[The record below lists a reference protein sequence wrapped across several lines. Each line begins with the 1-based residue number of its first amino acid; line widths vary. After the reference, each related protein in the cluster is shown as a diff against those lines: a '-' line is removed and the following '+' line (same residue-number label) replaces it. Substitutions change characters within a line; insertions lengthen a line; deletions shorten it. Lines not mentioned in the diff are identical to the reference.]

1 MAKYAEL
8 SDGTRLEFPDNTEDS
23 VIDATVKKHLSLATP
38 EEPEKNSSDFMRGLG
53 NYIPGMKEIGR
64 GAEVG
69 AGLLAKNIG
78 AEQTGKELIQSG
90 IQGMNIAKSQQ
101 INKDTDSF
109 TNAWDKGISSVLTDY
124 LPYQMGAGVGS
135 IGESLAAA
143 GVGAA
148 IGSAIGPEGAV
159 PGALAGLLEKSL
171 VKTGVRAMAEKIAKE
186 QGEDVAEQYV
196 KKEAGKI
203 VGGIA
208 GTAAQAGVHGVGEV
222 TGRAVDELKKPGMT
236 PEETQAAVENI
247 DISRLAPAM
256 LTHGAADF
264 VAKKIG
270 LNAIGGLSK
279 AATGNIYKDILKT
292 VAATGAK
299 EILPEEIQSIAE
311 RYGAKLS
318 LSDADAFKEYIDT
331 AASSVAMSVAPGA
344 IGGAKASQQ
353 AQTAIAK
360 QKADQKAEEYRLAA
374 EQQAK
379 EIENKKIEE
388 AITASGGQTS
398 LPNLFDYTGKAPVT
412 EEDVKDISEKTAAEY
427 LHGLDARFTNPSQIK
442 TALKDTEFEKLGA
455 KKVLD
460 VYKSLPTQE
469 DLFGAEGDLNQ
480 NITNAADIKQA
491 RQDKIASEYQAK
503 MEKAKEGENL
513 DIFGAPK
520 QPSYTPEEIVAEE
533 KTPEKPANL
542 MMQDILNKTDQENQI
557 AKEANKR
564 QPIVNVTPEG
574 NALTPEQYQA
584 RVEAEPFKQH
594 ALDIQEAQL
603 KAQHEAQ
610 QQQNAQEMQDK
621 LAKVQSGENLD
632 IFGEPSAPKAAQET
646 IAPVEQPSQGGSAN
660 LQIQEAIKQAEKD
673 FDIEKANR
681 LREQSYVT
689 PEGNVLTPEQYQA
702 HDDSEF
708 FKQRASELQQEA
720 KDKQAIEKQAKQK
733 VINDALIAH
742 DAKATKDTITTINTL
757 AKELGL
763 KGDLKS
769 KVDQL
774 RNVDVTKDQ
783 TENKYS
789 VADTATGTGHTADS
803 LSKGLSPEMKALV
816 SSGKAVIHDTAATL
830 PGENHPA
837 NVQGM
842 TTKEGITHYV
852 ANKLTPKTLD
862 DLAVHEVGVHVGM
875 EKMVG
880 PKVWKDITNQVMS
893 NKGAV
898 YEKARASVPKDTP
911 ENLKAEETL
920 AYLVEHS
927 PNLPLVRRLISSI
940 RNWVRTRFGANIKLT
955 EDDARHLAVS
965 VLRKESKR
973 PTQTMRKESVYSKTK
988 LLAPNGKPSNLNA
1001 VQYAQVRTPEFKK
1014 WFGDWEN
1021 DPKNA
1026 SKVVDE
1032 NGEPL
1037 VVYHVTGTDFNAFDN
1052 KFLGVNTGAPS
1063 ALEGFFFTDSSKVA
1077 AEYAKPSKED
1087 MLKGDKL
1094 AINHPFDLLFAPS
1107 DKGHTFTSTFIE
1119 DEPHGESVYYENRFT
1134 VSPFVHDDSG
1144 VHTTLKVEY
1153 FNSYGD
1159 MDEDTFELSARSIDS
1174 LVHKIDDNKILKGS
1188 VRRMQGYSAR
1198 TIPVFLSLQHPG
1210 MFDYE
1215 GKARSRQYSEL
1226 LPYFKQQFLDGGV
1239 FKNTFDSGR
1248 EKRIESNI
1256 YVAFHPNQIKS
1267 AIGNTGAFNKSNTD
1281 IRYSVAPKND
1291 ADLRAATQVYA
1302 TPEAKKEP
1310 SIFDKATGAGKYI
1323 SDTPL
1328 NNILDDFKAGVDKFR
1343 TTVAHSGS
1351 PIERWYQ
1358 QKYNGVMRD
1367 ALTNEIRGDILYDQ
1381 AIASKN
1387 QAVATLEQGKPIIED
1402 GVVRIQKDDNNVDNM
1417 FKLLNKFGDRIGS
1430 IDDAKHAASAY
1441 LQALRYQH
1449 TLTKNAELQKKI
1461 DGVTDEKKAKKL
1473 EEKLIK
1479 VSPEQEAGI
1488 SSGLEYGV
1496 RHPEVKK
1503 IADMWMAIKNNVV
1516 DFQEK
1521 TGHISKETAEMYRK
1535 DPAYVP
1541 LYRLMDDL
1549 ENTNP
1554 GYRASAKSIAGVKAE
1569 KHFEGSERDVKDIF
1583 DNMVH
1588 RVMWGVES
1596 GIKNFANQRIA
1607 KDLGIQNEDGEVI
1620 YHKTQPV
1627 GKSDTTAP
1635 IWIDGKQR
1643 WVEYTDPSFATALN
1657 GIDPIIHSW
1666 IKLFG
1671 KSSKI
1676 LRMSVTSLPMFQAL
1690 QIVYDAQRA
1699 AVYSG
1704 VDHPF
1709 KLMGNILK
1717 NAGQLYYDMLK
1728 GRENAIIKEMERAGV
1743 HGGYAHTVEEIS
1755 DAMHRKYNLE
1765 ANTKVK
1771 QLLDKIDKIASV
1783 SDMAQRKAI
1792 YEQTIKETGDKVLA
1806 EHRARNIINWNRHG
1820 SSESVRVLTQIVPF
1834 MNAYIQSMDVLLNTI
1849 NGTGISTK
1857 EKSIARNEFKR
1868 IGMQLALLS
1877 FVYSMAVGDD
1887 DEYQKMN
1894 DREKIS
1900 NLVIPG
1906 IGMVPV
1912 ASEVGFMFKALPEML
1927 YQYFSREGTKNPMD
1941 STKLKKALWN
1951 SFANAVLGPNAMPQA
1966 IKPII
1971 EATAN
1976 HSFLTG
1982 TELIGPHLKNLET
1995 SLQFNENTSELGK
2008 LMGRSGLIS
2017 PIIADHIMKAYG
2029 GTVASLTLMSIDSI
2043 LDAFSDV
2050 KRPTQA
2056 LHKNPIIGKYVIDSR
2071 YKDQVDSYYD
2081 LLNKSN
2087 EVASSLKEYKD
2098 TGNSTEAKNYQVEN
2112 KEMLKTRSQV
2122 LSLQTR
2128 MTMLREQH
2136 KKIVNSPK
2144 LSGDEKK
2151 EKLDQLEERIG
2162 KTLKNINLL
2171 RVKSGM

>member
-38 EEPEKNSSDFMRGLG
+38 EEKPLLGERFKTGVQETLQGLG
-53 NYIPGMKEIGR
+53 TAIQAPFLSNEELTQRFKEHQANQKPSAGSLEKVQQIAENQGYLAAGKEALSQVPGVIAEQAGNL
-64 GAEVG
+64 GAVG
-69 AGLLAKNIG
+69 AGALGGAALGSAFLPFIG
-78 AEQTGKELIQSG
+78 API
-90 IQGMNIAKSQQ
+90 
-101 INKDTDSF
+101 
-109 TNAWDKGISSVLTDY
+109 
-124 LPYQMGAGVGS
+124 
-135 IGESLAAA
+135 
-143 GVGAA
+143 
-148 IGSAIGPEGAV
+148 
-159 PGALAGLLEKSL
+159 GALAGAGSALFGISAGSNIERQISEQLKNNEKVDPNLL
-171 VKTGVRAMAEKIAKE
+171 AA
-186 QGEDVAEQYV
+186 Y
-196 KKEAGKI
+196 
-203 VGGIA
+203 
-208 GTAAQAGVHGVGEV
+208 GTAAIQAGIDVIAGPEKFFVEQFGKVAGKQLAEQFAKEGLGKTIGMGVAKNIATEVPTEIGQKALERAQAQLPV
-222 TGRAVDELKKPGMT
+222 TGDE
-236 PEETQAAVENI
+236 AN
-247 DISRLAPAM
+247 
-256 LTHGAADF
+256 
-264 VAKKIG
+264 
-270 LNAIGGLSK
+270 
-279 AATGNIYKDILKT
+279 
-292 VAATGAK
+292 
-299 EILPEEIQSIAE
+299 
-311 RYGAKLS
+311 
-318 LSDADAFKEYIDT
+318 KEYKESGYQ
-331 AASSVAMSVAPGA
+331 ALLASPIGAPIRMYEKG
-344 IGGAKASQQ
+344 Q
-353 AQTAIAK
+353 AQTELANQQAEEQRKVEAQQAEQAK
-360 QKADQKAEEYRLAA
+360 QDA

-681 LREQSYVT
+681 LREQLNVT
-689 PEGNVLTPEQYQA
+689 PEGVALKPDEYQA

>member
-1 MAKYAEL
+1 MTIYKVKDPQGNSYTVEGPEGASDEEVLSQVQAYTNQQPTEAK
-8 SDGTRLEFPDNTEDS
+8 
-23 VIDATVKKHLSLATP
+23 
-38 EEPEKNSSDFMRGLG
+38 EPEKNSSDFMRGLG

-148 IGSAIGPEGAV
+148 IGSAIGPEGTV

-247 DISRLAPAM
+247 DINRLAPAM
-256 LTHGAADF
+256 LTHGVADF
-264 VAKKIG
+264 VAEKIG

-353 AQTAIAK
+353 AQTAVAK
-360 QKADQKAEEYRLAA
+360 QEVDQKAEEDRLAA

-469 DLFGAEGDLNQ
+469 DLFDAEGDLNQ
-480 NITNAADIKQA
+480 NITNAADIKRA

-542 MMQDILNKTDQENQI
+542 MMQDILNKADQENQI

-584 RVEAEPFKQH
+584 RVEADPFKQH

-603 KAQHEAQ
+603 KAQHGAQ

-646 IAPVEQPSQGGSAN
+646 IVPVEQPSQGGSAN

-681 LREQSYVT
+681 LREQLNVT
-689 PEGNVLTPEQYQA
+689 PEGVALKPDEYQVHA
-702 HDDSEF
+702 DSEF

-789 VADTATGTGHTADS
+789 VADTATDTGHTADS
-803 LSKGLSPEMKALV
+803 LSKTLSPEMKALV

-893 NKGAV
+893 NKSAV

-920 AYLVEHS
+920 AYLVEHA

-965 VLRKESKR
+965 VLRKESK
-973 PTQTMRKESVYSKTK
+973 TAQTSARKESDV
-988 LLAPNGKPSNLNA
+988 
-1001 VQYAQVRTPEFKK
+1001 
-1014 WFGDWEN
+1014 
-1021 DPKNA
+1021 
-1026 SKVVDE
+1026 
-1032 NGEPL
+1032 
-1037 VVYHVTGTDFNAFDN
+1037 
-1052 KFLGVNTGAPS
+1052 
-1063 ALEGFFFTDSSKVA
+1063 
-1077 AEYAKPSKED
+1077 
-1087 MLKGDKL
+1087 
-1094 AINHPFDLLFAPS
+1094 
-1107 DKGHTFTSTFIE
+1107 
-1119 DEPHGESVYYENRFT
+1119 
-1134 VSPFVHDDSG
+1134 
-1144 VHTTLKVEY
+1144 
-1153 FNSYGD
+1153 
-1159 MDEDTFELSARSIDS
+1159 
-1174 LVHKIDDNKILKGS
+1174 
-1188 VRRMQGYSAR
+1188 
-1198 TIPVFLSLQHPG
+1198 
-1210 MFDYE
+1210 
-1215 GKARSRQYSEL
+1215 
-1226 LPYFKQQFLDGGV
+1226 
-1239 FKNTFDSGR
+1239 
-1248 EKRIESNI
+1248 
-1256 YVAFHPNQIKS
+1256 
-1267 AIGNTGAFNKSNTD
+1267 
-1281 IRYSVAPKND
+1281 RYSVAPKND

-1310 SIFDKATGAGKYI
+1310 STFDKATGAGKYI

-1328 NNILDDFKAGVDKFR
+1328 NSILDDFKAGVDKFR
-1343 TTVAHSGS
+1343 TAVAHSGS

-1461 DGVTDEKKAKKL
+1461 DGLTDEKKAKKL

-1554 GYRASAKSIAGVKAE
+1554 GYRASAKGIAGVKAE

-1982 TELIGPHLKNLET
+1982 NELIGPHLKNLET

-2098 TGNSTEAKNYQVEN
+2098 TGNLTEAKNYQVEN

-2144 LSGDEKK
+2144 LSGDEKR

>member
-1 MAKYAEL
+1 
-8 SDGTRLEFPDNTEDS
+8 
-23 VIDATVKKHLSLATP
+23 
-38 EEPEKNSSDFMRGLG
+38 
-53 NYIPGMKEIGR
+53 
-64 GAEVG
+64 
-69 AGLLAKNIG
+69 
-78 AEQTGKELIQSG
+78 
-90 IQGMNIAKSQQ
+90 
-101 INKDTDSF
+101 
-109 TNAWDKGISSVLTDY
+109 
-124 LPYQMGAGVGS
+124 
-135 IGESLAAA
+135 
-143 GVGAA
+143 
-148 IGSAIGPEGAV
+148 
-159 PGALAGLLEKSL
+159 
-171 VKTGVRAMAEKIAKE
+171 
-186 QGEDVAEQYV
+186 
-196 KKEAGKI
+196 
-203 VGGIA
+203 
-208 GTAAQAGVHGVGEV
+208 
-222 TGRAVDELKKPGMT
+222 
-236 PEETQAAVENI
+236 
-247 DISRLAPAM
+247 
-256 LTHGAADF
+256 
-264 VAKKIG
+264 
-270 LNAIGGLSK
+270 
-279 AATGNIYKDILKT
+279 
-292 VAATGAK
+292 
-299 EILPEEIQSIAE
+299 
-311 RYGAKLS
+311 
-318 LSDADAFKEYIDT
+318 
-331 AASSVAMSVAPGA
+331 
-344 IGGAKASQQ
+344 
-353 AQTAIAK
+353 
-360 QKADQKAEEYRLAA
+360 
-374 EQQAK
+374 
-379 EIENKKIEE
+379 
-388 AITASGGQTS
+388 
-398 LPNLFDYTGKAPVT
+398 
-412 EEDVKDISEKTAAEY
+412 
-427 LHGLDARFTNPSQIK
+427 
-442 TALKDTEFEKLGA
+442 
-455 KKVLD
+455 
-460 VYKSLPTQE
+460 
-469 DLFGAEGDLNQ
+469 
-480 NITNAADIKQA
+480 
-491 RQDKIASEYQAK
+491 
-503 MEKAKEGENL
+503 
-513 DIFGAPK
+513 
-520 QPSYTPEEIVAEE
+520 
-533 KTPEKPANL
+533 
-542 MMQDILNKTDQENQI
+542 
-557 AKEANKR
+557 
-564 QPIVNVTPEG
+564 
-574 NALTPEQYQA
+574 
-584 RVEAEPFKQH
+584 
-594 ALDIQEAQL
+594 
-603 KAQHEAQ
+603 
-610 QQQNAQEMQDK
+610 
-621 LAKVQSGENLD
+621 
-632 IFGEPSAPKAAQET
+632 
-646 IAPVEQPSQGGSAN
+646 
-660 LQIQEAIKQAEKD
+660 
-673 FDIEKANR
+673 
-681 LREQSYVT
+681 
-689 PEGNVLTPEQYQA
+689 
-702 HDDSEF
+702 
-708 FKQRASELQQEA
+708 
-720 KDKQAIEKQAKQK
+720 
-733 VINDALIAH
+733 
-742 DAKATKDTITTINTL
+742 
-757 AKELGL
+757 
-763 KGDLKS
+763 
-769 KVDQL
+769 
-774 RNVDVTKDQ
+774 
-783 TENKYS
+783 
-789 VADTATGTGHTADS
+789 
-803 LSKGLSPEMKALV
+803 
-816 SSGKAVIHDTAATL
+816 
-830 PGENHPA
+830 
-837 NVQGM
+837 
-842 TTKEGITHYV
+842 
-852 ANKLTPKTLD
+852 
-862 DLAVHEVGVHVGM
+862 
-875 EKMVG
+875 
-880 PKVWKDITNQVMS
+880 
-893 NKGAV
+893 
-898 YEKARASVPKDTP
+898 
-911 ENLKAEETL
+911 
-920 AYLVEHS
+920 
-927 PNLPLVRRLISSI
+927 
-940 RNWVRTRFGANIKLT
+940 
-955 EDDARHLAVS
+955 
-965 VLRKESKR
+965 
-973 PTQTMRKESVYSKTK
+973 
-988 LLAPNGKPSNLNA
+988 
-1001 VQYAQVRTPEFKK
+1001 
-1014 WFGDWEN
+1014 
-1021 DPKNA
+1021 
-1026 SKVVDE
+1026 
-1032 NGEPL
+1032 
-1037 VVYHVTGTDFNAFDN
+1037 
-1052 KFLGVNTGAPS
+1052 
-1063 ALEGFFFTDSSKVA
+1063 
-1077 AEYAKPSKED
+1077 
-1087 MLKGDKL
+1087 
-1094 AINHPFDLLFAPS
+1094 
-1107 DKGHTFTSTFIE
+1107 
-1119 DEPHGESVYYENRFT
+1119 
-1134 VSPFVHDDSG
+1134 
-1144 VHTTLKVEY
+1144 
-1153 FNSYGD
+1153 
-1159 MDEDTFELSARSIDS
+1159 
-1174 LVHKIDDNKILKGS
+1174 
-1188 VRRMQGYSAR
+1188 
-1198 TIPVFLSLQHPG
+1198 
-1210 MFDYE
+1210 
-1215 GKARSRQYSEL
+1215 

>member
-542 MMQDILNKTDQENQI
+542 MMQDILNKADQENQI
-557 AKEANKR
+557 EKANR
-564 QPIVNVTPEG
+564 LREQSYVTPEG

-621 LAKVQSGENLD
+621 LAKVKSGENLD